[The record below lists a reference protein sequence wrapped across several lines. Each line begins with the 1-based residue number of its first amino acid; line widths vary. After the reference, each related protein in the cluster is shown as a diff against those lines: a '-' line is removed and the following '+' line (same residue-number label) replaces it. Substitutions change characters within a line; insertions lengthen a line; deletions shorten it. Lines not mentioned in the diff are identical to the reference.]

1 MKTSDE
7 DLLLLWDA
15 ATRTGKSSVECA
27 WHELK
32 DELRALRKVA
42 EAARRGG
49 WVCDDDCPADCHGKQ
64 LSDALKEA
72 GYDA

>member
-1 MKTSDE
+1 MKVSDE

-32 DELRALRKVA
+32 DELRALRNVA
-42 EAARRGG
+42 EAA
-49 WVCDDDCPADCHGKQ
+49 KQ
-64 LSDALKEA
+64 LRDDGDQWNCQQRLFVALKEA
-72 GYDA
+72 GYNA